1 MGGPCE
7 YIYTSLRLC
16 IQDRKRYT
24 YIYKLPL
31 ICCIISPCLKNQAL
45 FGLQCA
51 LLRESTGQQGRHYR
65 SSKTPILLHTPSC
78 LTDTYTQT
86 EKALQL
92 NTKQL
97 LTNTERVPEK
107 ENTWRTST
115 SQRNLLL
122 AQFEHILPYLKTLG
136 PNKIWGFIT

>member
-1 MGGPCE
+1 MF
-7 YIYTSLRLC
+7 
-16 IQDRKRYT
+16 
-24 YIYKLPL
+24 
-31 ICCIISPCLKNQAL
+31 CIISPCLKIQAL

-51 LLRESTGQQGRHYR
+51 LLREWTGKQGHHYR

-97 LTNTERVPEK
+97 LI
-107 ENTWRTST
+107 
-115 SQRNLLL
+115 QRECLRK
-122 AQFEHILPYLKTLG
+122 KTHGG
-136 PNKIWGFIT
+136 PQQAKGIYF